1 MMNTPEGG
9 GALRRRF
16 RRRFPPPIFSGGS
29 LLTLCFVVLCFSA
42 ASFREIPGDL
52 FIGVFRSRRSRW
64 TKDRRPRSSEGEK
77 SWAHAA
83 RYFRPRGTLPFPAC
97 WASGLQ
103 FKPIAFVSKILNR
116 ALWPCPFWCPEAPGK
131 SETLKKTFSGK
142 TGLIPNK
149 WENYEIFPKSL

>member
-1 MMNTPEGG
+1 MTP
-9 GALRRRF
+9 AAFPPSDLLRRQPSNSLF
-16 RRRFPPPIFSGGS
+16 RGSVFLRR
-29 LLTLCFVVLCFSA
+29 LLSRNARGPF
-42 ASFREIPGDL
+42 

-64 TKDRRPRSSEGEK
+64 TKDRRPRSSEVET

-83 RYFRPRGTLPFPAC
+83 MYFRPRGTLPFPAC

-149 WENYEIFPKSL
+149 WENYEVFPKSL

>member
-1 MMNTPEGG
+1 MEP
-9 GALRRRF
+9 
-16 RRRFPPPIFSGGS
+16 SGGDS
-29 LLTLCFVVLCFSA
+29 GGVSPLRSSPA
-42 ASFREIPGDL
+42 AAFCLSVPWFCVSTPPLFAKRHGTF

-64 TKDRRPRSSEGEK
+64 TKDRRPRSSEVET

-83 RYFRPRGTLPFPAC
+83 MYFRPRGTLPFPAC

-116 ALWPCPFWCPEAPGK
+116 ALWPCPFWSPEAPGK

-149 WENYEIFPKSL
+149 WENYEVFPKSL